1 MSRQGPGPLTLVA
14 LVTLGGTLGGLTRL
28 LALELAGPASS
39 AGALLTVNVL
49 GSGLLGLLV
58 GATTTHHA
66 ALRHGVG
73 TGFLGGFTT
82 FSAAVA
88 TSGELAASD
97 PAAAAGHLVLT
108 LGASVVAAALGLAAG
123 ELLARRRARGAP

>member
-1 MSRQGPGPLTLVA
+1 MPRRGPGPLALVA
-14 LVTLGGTLGGLTRL
+14 LVTLGGTLGGLTRF

-39 AGALLTVNVL
+39 AGALLAVNVV

-58 GATTTHHA
+58 GATTARHT
-66 ALRHGVG
+66 ALRHGLG

-88 TSGELAASD
+88 TSGELAAD
-97 PAAAAGHLVLT
+97 DAAAAAGHLLLT
-108 LGASVVAAALGLAAG
+108 LGASVVAAALGLLLG
-123 ELLARRRARGAP
+123 ELLARRRTRETP